1 VAVTADRRLIL
12 NADDYGFTPG
22 VSAGILECVQAGVVT
37 SISVM
42 VNTPGFED
50 GVRRLRV
57 LAKPPGV
64 GLHLNLTAGAPV
76 SAAHEVPS
84 LVDARGRFLSLP
96 GFALRALAGAIV
108 TEDVAREATAQLAR
122 LREAWPDVDHL
133 DAHQHVHALP
143 GVRAGVFR
151 AAALGRVHWVRR
163 PVEPAGARPGA
174 LKRLALH
181 AAWGVGSQGAA
192 AAAAAAGAA
201 AVRVIG
207 IGLVGGPRFLEALLG
222 LLDRVGPGVTELIVH
237 PGRAEPELARWDPYL
252 RERDAELEA
261 LLSAPLRERLARGD
275 LALIDFR
282 AA

>member
-1 VAVTADRRLIL
+1 MAVTADRRLIL

-37 SISVM
+37 SVSVM

-50 GVRRLRV
+50 GVRRLRA

-76 SAAHEVPS
+76 LAAREVPS

-96 GFALRALAGAIV
+96 RLALRAVAGTIV
-108 TEDVAREATAQLAR
+108 TDDVAREATAQLAR
-122 LREAWPDVDHL
+122 LSEAWPDVDHL

-143 GVRAGVFR
+143 GVRAGVLR
-151 AAALGRVHWVRR
+151 AAALARLRWVRR
-163 PVEPAGARPGA
+163 PVEPAGTRPGV
-174 LKRLALH
+174 LKRLALQ
-181 AAWGVGSQGAA
+181 AAWGVGSRGAA
-192 AAAAAAGAA
+192 DAR

-207 IGLVGGPRFLEALLG
+207 IGLVGGPGFLAALLG

-252 RERDAELEA
+252 GERDAELEA
-261 LLSAPLRERLARGD
+261 LLGAPLRERLARGD
-275 LALIDFR
+275 LTLIDFR